1 MKKQNECDKFQAE
14 KWLEGHSA
22 GKKKTEMNTKKLIIL
37 SALVITLLLPATSGA
52 LEIRQEPYAYR
63 MAMVRDVTTNTF
75 VIIERM
81 PSNEDPAI
89 SCRISLVY
97 FELGSASLST
107 VAAETILSDLKR
119 CEGMYLA
126 PLQVVGHACQL
137 GPEKVNQTLSLQRA
151 KTVAHFLRNQGFT
164 VATVQGKGS
173 QQPIT
178 HDSQEF
184 HKNRRVE
191 IVTLP
196 KK

>member
-1 MKKQNECDKFQAE
+1 M
-14 KWLEGHSA
+14 EGHST
-22 GKKKTEMNTKKLIIL
+22 GKKKTEMNTKKQIIL
-37 SALVITLLLPATSGA
+37 LALVITLLLPATSGA
-52 LEIRQEPYAYR
+52 LEIQQEPYTYR
-63 MAMVRDVTTNTF
+63 MAMVRDVTSDTF
-75 VIIERM
+75 VIIDRL
-81 PSNEDPAI
+81 PSNEAPAI

-119 CEGMYLA
+119 CEGMYMA
-126 PLQVVGHACQL
+126 PLLVVGHACQL

-151 KTVAHFLRNQGFT
+151 RTVAHFLQKNGLSVT
-164 VATVQGKGS
+164 TVQGKGS

-184 HKNRRVE
+184 YKNRRVE
-191 IVTLP
+191 IVTLQ

>member
-1 MKKQNECDKFQAE
+1 M
-14 KWLEGHSA
+14 EGHSA
-22 GKKKTEMNTKKLIIL
+22 RKKKTEMNTKKQIIV
-37 SALVITLLLPATSGA
+37 SALVTTLSIPAISRA
-52 LEIRQEPYAYR
+52 LEIHQESYTYR
-63 MAMVRDVTTNTF
+63 MAMVRDVTTDTF
-75 VIIERM
+75 VIIDRL
-81 PSNEDPAI
+81 PYNEDPAI

-97 FELGSASLST
+97 FELGSANLST

-119 CEGMYLA
+119 CEGMYLP

-191 IVTLP
+191 IVTLQ